1 MLALK
6 IFWLDLDKFPGDA
19 AKIIDQSQSFLL
31 WREGGGG
38 GGGSSDFPVVQGHEL
53 LMITAIRSIRRTT
66 CDSLLL
72 ARMTHATEY

>member
-1 MLALK
+1 MLPLK

-19 AKIIDQSQSFLL
+19 AKIIEQSQFFFVV
-31 WREGGGG
+31 EA
-38 GGGSSDFPVVQGHEL
+38 GSSDFPVVQGHEL